1 MSVHYPYLEPPV
13 PRAFAHRG
21 WHVGELAD
29 YENSLPAFRRA
40 AREGYRHIETDV
52 QVTADGVVVVH
63 HDDNLDRTTDRSG
76 IISELKWSEV
86 RRARIGGTEPVSR
99 LEDVLEE
106 LPEALFNIDVK
117 TDLAVEPFVRVI
129 NKIGAIDRVAA
140 ASFSARRLGRIRKLG
155 GPRLVMGMGPVS
167 AGVLWANGKV
177 PFVPLGLLARG
188 AMAQVPLRYGH
199 LGVVDAA
206 FVRMAHRI
214 GAEVHVWTVDDPT
227 QMRALLDMGVDGIVT
242 DRPDTLR
249 EVLRER
255 DAWHEVSSGRSLAK
269 PPATSSDRDVPSP

>member
-29 YENSLPAFRRA
+29 FENSLPAFRRA
-40 AREGYRHIETDV
+40 AQEGYRHIETDV

-63 HDDNLDRTTDRSG
+63 HDNTLDRTTDRSG

-86 RRARIGGTEPVSR
+86 RRARIAGKEPVSR

-106 LPEALFNIDVK
+106 LPDALFNVDVK
-117 TDLAVEPFVRVI
+117 TDQAVEPFVRVI
-129 NKIGAIDRVAA
+129 NRTGAISRVAA
-140 ASFSARRLGRIRKLG
+140 ASFSARRLARIRKLG
-155 GPRLVMGMGPVS
+155 GPQLVLAMGPVS
-167 AGVLWANGKV
+167 AGVVWANCKV
-177 PFVPLGLLARG
+177 PFAPLGFLARG
-188 AMAQVPLRYGH
+188 AMAQVPLRYGR
-199 LGVVDAA
+199 LGVVDET

-214 GAEVHVWTVDDPT
+214 GAEVHVWTVDEAA

-255 DAWHEVSSGRSLAK
+255 GAWHGLSPGPSPAK
-269 PPATSSDRDVPSP
+269 PPATSSDRDAPSP